1 MIIYDQID
9 GGIFMG
15 VELKK
20 SDTKENLMKAF
31 AGESQARNRYTFAA
45 AEAKKQNLHVI
56 EAIFTF
62 TANQEKE
69 HAEIYYKYLQEFVGE
84 HILVDSSYPVDLQ
97 KDVGGLLRAAQQNEY
112 AEHDDIYKKFG
123 DKAEEEGFKKIS
135 DSFHMIAEIEK
146 THGDRFGKFAD
157 MLENNELFV
166 SNYTTGW
173 ICLNCGHIITS
184 KEAPKVCPVCDHN
197 QGYFIRLELSPYQN

>member
-1 MIIYDQID
+1 
-9 GGIFMG
+9 
-15 VELKK
+15 
-20 SDTKENLMKAF
+20 
-31 AGESQARNRYTFAA
+31 
-45 AEAKKQNLHVI
+45 
-56 EAIFTF
+56 
-62 TANQEKE
+62 
-69 HAEIYYKYLQEFVGE
+69 
-84 HILVDSSYPVDLQ
+84 
-97 KDVGGLLRAAQQNEY
+97 
-112 AEHDDIYKKFG
+112 
-123 DKAEEEGFKKIS
+123 
-135 DSFHMIAEIEK
+135 MIAKIEK